1 MATDVHGEHLIF
13 LIRVLDRIQSEA
25 TMGRVSIHWSLG
37 ELPKLEKKGVIEE
50 LSVDNGP
57 LDQWLAEDFQKR

>member
-1 MATDVHGEHLIF
+1 
-13 LIRVLDRIQSEA
+13 
-25 TMGRVSIHWSLG
+25 MGRVSIHWSLG
-37 ELPKLEKKGVIEE
+37 ELPKLEKEVVIEE

>member
-1 MATDVHGEHLIF
+1 
-13 LIRVLDRIQSEA
+13 
-25 TMGRVSIHWSLG
+25 MGRVSIHWSLG